1 MILTNSG
8 KQAEKRQKGFTLIEL
23 LAVFVIL
30 AVLAGIAV
38 PFIGGILENA
48 RLDATRSTAVNFYE
62 ASRLYLIGENKE
74 FKNAE
79 VTVSDMV
86 DAGYISEPLKD
97 GWGKVI
103 KKGDSKVKYDQDG
116 QVDTVTIVSEED
128 KSTIEY
134 KFKSDATKDEK
145 DKNEYKLF
153 K

>member
-1 MILTNSG
+1 
-8 KQAEKRQKGFTLIEL
+8 
-23 LAVFVIL
+23 
-30 AVLAGIAV
+30 
-38 PFIGGILENA
+38 
-48 RLDATRSTAVNFYE
+48 
-62 ASRLYLIGENKE
+62 
-74 FKNAE
+74 
-79 VTVSDMV
+79 MV